1 MTNRLPEEAASR
13 RRRGGGAE
21 PAEAA
26 GRGRGRPEGRSGR
39 LGPEES
45 SAGGG
50 RGGRA
55 EGARRLPERGARG
68 RRRAERAPAPAE
80 QRLALERHHRIGLLH
95 IHEVK
100 G

>member
-1 MTNRLPEEAASR
+1 MTNRLPEEAAPR

-21 PAEAA
+21 PAKAA
-26 GRGRGRPEGRSGR
+26 CRGRGRPEGRSGR

-68 RRRAERAPAPAE
+68 RRRAERAPAPAKE
-80 QRLALERHHRIGLLH
+80 RLALERQHCIALLH
-95 IHEVK
+95 VHRVE
-100 G
+100 